1 MHVAVSF
8 SSHQFLA
15 TWLGCY
21 FAFEIRDFPLES
33 GFCSQ
38 MSTCYF
44 TLSISFIL
52 LILFILRVRKIILS
66 LRLRTPPD
74 TDLLGVDL
82 KPPCLI
88 VALTGTQVLP
98 KDGANCRDTNCGPC
112 LIGMGDWPNAPCT
125 MNL

>member
-1 MHVAVSF
+1 MS
-8 SSHQFLA
+8 QFLFQVINFLLHGLVA
-15 TWLGCY
+15 ILPLRYVTSHSRVASARLG
-21 FAFEIRDFPLES
+21 S
-33 GFCSQ
+33 VH
-38 MSTCYF
+38 T

-66 LRLRTPPD
+66 LRLRTPLD

-82 KPPCLI
+82 NPPCPI

-112 LIGMGDWPNAPCT
+112 LIGMGDWPSAPCT